1 MTEFVEILL
10 RRDIHTDLGILPR
23 GSTQQA
29 TPADDDQWLVRV
41 TDTLTVPV
49 PERSI
54 WAGRAKRL
62 KLQTV
67 REVHEEYEFACDAL
81 GFSHAG
87 AVKWV
92 QERYRVEER
101 QMNRWGLYIDG
112 PREVAS

>member
-10 RRDIHTDLGILPR
+10 RRDIHTDLGILPH

-29 TPADDDQWLVRV
+29 TPADDGQWLVRV
-41 TDTLTVPV
+41 TDSLEVLV
-49 PERSI
+49 PEAGI
-54 WAGRAKRL
+54 WAGSQKRL

-67 REVHEEYEFACDAL
+67 REVHEEYDFARDAL
-81 GFSHAG
+81 GFSHAA

-92 QERYRVEER
+92 QERYKVEER